1 MKKYCF
7 ALFLSMLWAFPMAS
21 QYADLSLV
29 LSVDD
34 NLVDIGQ
41 TVTFTIVVT
50 NDGPSMA
57 RGVLVM
63 DKLPSGYQ
71 FVSADPAMGT
81 YNHVSGIWTIGN
93 LGNGVSAVLTISAM
107 VENATDLNNLAEVI
121 ASNLRDY
128 DSVPNNGVDTDG
140 DGNAFDDLDDE
151 DDGDGQMVVAS
162 GSSTS
167 SGNPPAGGTASG
179 NDCLVPINELS
190 SMAPNPQNIDATFK
204 FDYKIV
210 ALLNFKMANTDG
222 FSPEYSRGDP
232 YELKMEYYVNS
243 ADGSMMFPGGSTG
256 FFKTNYSYSSA
267 LGDVDAAIWLPNG
280 QMVIYGYEE
289 DGKKRAVTRESIQT
303 AQGRYQND
311 FLQIQRF
318 IGSSLEWGEWREPL
332 PSRVDW
338 RGDVVGYKAEL
349 PDASTGQTNTWIL
362 YFNKAPTPI
371 KTSVPMMGYM
381 VGVLKDIEETQCN
394 RLVVYSQILIGGPG
408 TGDAIEVELKSIR
421 PLGITF
427 DGTDYKPLT
436 LGGDYGTPSFA
447 KMDDYESKMRS
458 IDIRRQTLERR
469 KKRCPPNSIC
479 VERINA
485 EMEALRKEKSEA
497 ICEQM
502 VAMGM
507 EDSYSE
513 CMREEGY

>member
-1 MKKYCF
+1 MKKLLL
-7 ALFLSMLWAFPMAS
+7 LFVIGLIGQLTSWAQS
-21 QYADLSLV
+21 ADLSLE

-34 NLVDIGQ
+34 NFVEIGQ

-50 NDGPSMA
+50 NDGPSVA

-71 FVSADPAMGT
+71 FVSANSAMGS
-81 YNHVSGIWTIGN
+81 YNHVSGIWTIGH
-93 LGNGVSAVLTISAM
+93 LGVGVNAVLTIAAK
-107 VENATDLNNLAEVI
+107 VESATDLTNFAEVM

-140 DGNAFDDLDDE
+140 DGNAFDDPDDE
-151 DDGDGQMVVAS
+151 DDGDGQMVIAT
-162 GSSTS
+162 GSNPS
-167 SGNPPAGGTASG
+167 SGNPPSGGTASG
-179 NDCLVPINELS
+179 DDCLVPVGELS
-190 SMAPNPQNIDATFK
+190 SMAQNPMAIDGSFS
-204 FDYKIV
+204 FDYKIM
-210 ALLNFKMANTDG
+210 ALLNFQMADTDG

-232 YELKMEYYVNS
+232 FELEMEYYVNS
-243 ADGSMMFPGGSTG
+243 ADGSILFPGGSMG
-256 FFKTNYSYSSA
+256 FFKTNFSYSSR

-289 DGKKRAVTRESIQT
+289 DGIKRAVTRESIQT
-303 AQGRYQND
+303 PEGRYQND

-332 PSRVDW
+332 PPSVDW
-338 RGDVVGYKAEL
+338 RGDVKGYKANL

-362 YFNKAPTPI
+362 YFDKAPTAI
-371 KTSVPMMGYM
+371 KTNIPMMGYM

-394 RLVVYSQILIGGPG
+394 RLVVYSKILIGGAG

-421 PLGITF
+421 PMGITF
-427 DGTDYKPLT
+427 DGSPYKPMT
-436 LGGDYGTPSFA
+436 LSGDYGTAAFA
-447 KMDDYESKMRS
+447 KMDDYEDKMRS
-458 IDIRRQTLERR
+458 IEIRRQTLEQR
-469 KKRCPPNSIC
+469 KRRCPPNSIC
-479 VERINA
+479 QERINA
-485 EMEALRKEKSEA
+485 ELEALRKEKAEA

-507 EDSYSE
+507 EDSFAA